1 MHICSNFI
9 KISFYFLCIMHRM
22 QLQVPSKRERRLIVS
37 KHRVRKCESCNEEMK
52 HAQGC
57 MNCEEESILKAKVKK
72 VMGEFK
78 KGELH
83 SGRGGDVTSHKQA
96 IAIALNLGR
105 QAIKKS
111 GK

>member
-1 MHICSNFI
+1 
-9 KISFYFLCIMHRM
+9 
-22 QLQVPSKRERRLIVS
+22 
-37 KHRVRKCESCNEEMK
+37 
-52 HAQGC
+52 

-83 SGRGGDVTSHKQA
+83 SGHGGDVKSQKQA

-105 QAIKKS
+105 QAVKKS

>member
-1 MHICSNFI
+1 M
-9 KISFYFLCIMHRM
+9 
-22 QLQVPSKRERRLIVS
+22 S
-37 KHRVRKCESCNEEMK
+37 KHRVKKCESCNEVMK
-52 HAQGC
+52 HLTGC

-83 SGRGGDVTSHKQA
+83 SGHGGDVKSQKQA
-96 IAIALNLGR
+96 IAIALNVAR
-105 QAIKKS
+105 KAVKKS

>member
-1 MHICSNFI
+1 
-9 KISFYFLCIMHRM
+9 
-22 QLQVPSKRERRLIVS
+22 VS
-37 KHRVRKCESCNEEMK
+37 KHRVKRCESCNEELQHK
-52 HAQGC
+52 TGC

-83 SGRGGDVTSHKQA
+83 SGRGGDVKSQKQA
-96 IAIALNLGR
+96 LAIALNLGR
-105 QAIKKS
+105 QAVKKS